1 MSNLKARLAWVGV
14 SLWLAGLAATVVGIG
29 RLDATVE
36 GAYFNRSVGAA
47 PNDAVFATSVS
58 GKSWLV
64 IGVTLVALGGAALC
78 VAAFRRG

>member
-29 RLDATVE
+29 RLDPTVE